1 MKFDSDHIK
10 LLRGKLISGRGLA
23 TGQLAEIMKLMNF
36 NYKLVPGS
44 LNLIFDEPIAFETKK
59 TDEFVIFQTS
69 RYFWKAKI
77 NDLDVL
83 LYRWRGSRLHI
94 IEVLAPLNIREHF
107 NLQDGDKIDI
117 QVSKKY
123 LRPRRLIETVM
134 FYIFWS
140 FGRQSWPYKTD
151 KYQYFTKYIE
161 AAFGTIQK

>member
-23 TGQLAEIMKLMNF
+23 TGQLAEIIKLMNF

-77 NDLDVL
+77 T
-83 LYRWRGSRLHI
+83 
-94 IEVLAPLNIREHF
+94 F
-107 NLQDGDKIDI
+107 
-117 QVSKKY
+117 
-123 LRPRRLIETVM
+123 
-134 FYIFWS
+134 
-140 FGRQSWPYKTD
+140 
-151 KYQYFTKYIE
+151 
-161 AAFGTIQK
+161 